1 MQGWTFWNAGNTW
14 LGRRLS
20 DNKMVHGGT
29 YSAVLFNAQYSD
41 QEKKMKRKHKE
52 LPKARN
58 PFILHLS
65 KRPSGAHGKTKK
77 AERRDERMA
86 LRDWIRS

>member
-1 MQGWTFWNAGNTW
+1 MTKLFTAGPI
-14 LGRRLS
+14 
-20 DNKMVHGGT
+20 KQ
-29 YSAVLFNAQYSD
+29 LFSTLNMLTK
-41 QEKKMKRKHKE
+41 EKEMKRKHKE

-58 PFILHLS
+58 PFVLHLS